1 MSVLTIISGVP
12 LFSTQ
17 KEALEWAKSKGLN
30 GLHTHSYMGVT
41 GYMGGVSHASGSANV
56 VNPPSQ
62 NTSSGTSS
70 SSY

>member
-17 KEALEWAKSKGLN
+17 KEALEWAKSKGLS

-41 GYMGGVSHASGSANV
+41 GYMGGISHASVSANV
-56 VNPPSQ
+56 VSPTSQ
-62 NTSSGTSS
+62 NTNSGTSG